1 MPISSSTPSLLRRT
15 SGVLAATFALCMGWM
30 VDAAAE
36 SVSVQVQTAKL
47 RSSPRHFAASTA
59 DLAFGDSLTVNS
71 KNDDWYEVT
80 LPDGRKGF
88 VHASAVTGKRIV
100 LSSRQVTLADVAVDE
115 AQVYLAGKG
124 FNGTVERVYS
134 ASERGVDYA
143 ALARMKSSRTIS
155 DESTVAF
162 IESGKLAGSKS

>member
-1 MPISSSTPSLLRRT
+1 MLKSSSRPSLLRRT
-15 SGVLAATFALCMGWM
+15 SGVLVAISALLM

-36 SVSVQVQTAKL
+36 NVSVQVQTAKL
-47 RSSPRHFAASTA
+47 RSSPRQFAPSTA
-59 DLAFGDSLTVNS
+59 DLAFGDPLTVNS
-71 KNDDWYEVT
+71 KDKDWYEVT

-88 VHASAVTGKRIV
+88 VHESAVTGKRIV

-124 FNGTVERVYS
+124 FNGTVERTYA

-162 IESGKLAGSKS
+162 IENGTLAGSES